1 MPATT
6 AVYWDVR
13 LGDAIEQEFKPAD
26 QLWNRPILPH
36 PASLRQRHGGHLHY
50 SIRERAASSNCRSVS
65 ASDGEASPFSLRH
78 EMVSNKAL
86 SSRASTSCNTPQS
99 STNNWPADTT
109 TFRSAKCIQTC
120 PFNC

>member
-13 LGDAIEQEFKPAD
+13 LGDAIREGVQAHRSTLEPAYLAAPGEFAATSWGP
-26 QLWNRPILPH
+26 P
-36 PASLRQRHGGHLHY
+36 SL